1 MRCMCCTHF
10 QIFHGPHG
18 CTAGPSSSDPCKCPG
33 YEAPL
38 GEGREAPSQAAVDD
52 LVRAHADRGSK
63 VNVHDIVPRETGGR
77 EAPMEA
83 CEMPASSGGAAWAA
97 TVEACARAAYAVG
110 RKHWAGDPHWEHL
123 PRVTIEHWRDV
134 ARAVLAAAGL
144 PAKGAG
150 R

>member
-1 MRCMCCTHF
+1 MSHCKMDGGGMHCTEADDC
-10 QIFHGPHG
+10 G
-18 CTAGPSSSDPCKCPG
+18 CECSDCRETRQDT
-33 YEAPL
+33 YV
-38 GEGREAPSQAAVDD
+38 EGREAPSQAAVDD